1 MLRFFILLYRLLTG
15 FSILLSCK
23 PLWPPFMRL
32 VILARSSL
40 RCLISHFH
48 VTVSKVLKQ
57 FEEAFFKGSAYKKL
71 FRKQTPGKRIGLP
84 QAGDNDKIYQV
95 RLDAGET
102 INGIKRVY
110 LQWKKKHGTH
120 SNLAVGTIDENT
132 PEEEQED
139 AAKAF
144 WKDVAGQAK
153 DNLL

>member
-1 MLRFFILLYRLLTG
+1 M
-15 FSILLSCK
+15 
-23 PLWPPFMRL
+23 
-32 VILARSSL
+32 
-40 RCLISHFH
+40 
-48 VTVSKVLKQ
+48 SKVLKQ

-110 LQWKKKHGTH
+110 LQVNSQAKNDALKKWKKKHGTH